1 MLTPTILIQLIL
13 AGVLQGGTYA
23 LAAFGL
29 SLIFCIAEVLN
40 ITHGEFLMLGGLVT
54 YILFTATGW
63 NPFIILLIVIPLF
76 IFVGVVYQKAFI
88 KPILNRPP
96 RQLFFS
102 SIVVTVGIATAI
114 EDTTSFIWGPT
125 VKGVSYA
132 MPAFVAGGVVI
143 SSLRLTILF
152 LIIALTVFLHFY
164 LKKTFL
170 GKAIR
175 AILQNREGAMVI
187 GINVPRVIT
196 FVFGIAISLAAVA
209 GVFYVLQFTIGPYIG
224 LPLTIRYVAIVML
237 GGSGSLIGSLVGG
250 LILGIAETFAG
261 FFLGAHWSLA
271 VAFFA
276 LVLVLL
282 LKPEGLFKHV

>member
-1 MLTPTILIQLIL
+1 MPQLQIFVQLIL

-29 SLIFCIAEVLN
+29 SLIFCIADVLN
-40 ITHGEFLMLGGLVT
+40 IAHGEFLMLGGLVT
-54 YILFTATGW
+54 YVIYASTGW
-63 NPFIILLIVIPLF
+63 NPFLILLIVIPLF
-76 IFVGVVYQKAFI
+76 VLVGFAYQRAFI
-88 KPILNRPP
+88 RPILNRPP
-96 RQLFFS
+96 RQLLFS

-125 VKGVSYA
+125 VKGVSYS
-132 MPAFVAGGVVI
+132 MPAIMAGDIVI
-143 SSLRLTILF
+143 SSLRLTIL
-152 LIIALTVFLHFY
+152 LSIIALTILLHFY
-164 LKKTFL
+164 LRRTFM

-187 GINVPRVIT
+187 GINVPRVVT
-196 FVFGIAISLAAVA
+196 FVFGISIALAAAA
-209 GVFYVLQFTIGPYIG
+209 GLFYVLQFTISPFIG
-224 LPLTIRYVAIVML
+224 LPLTIRYIAIVML

-250 LILGIAETFAG
+250 LILGVAEAFAG
-261 FFLGAHWSLA
+261 FYLGAHWSLT
-271 VAFFA
+271 VAFFT

>member
-1 MLTPTILIQLIL
+1 MLGILVQLTL

-40 ITHGEFLMLGGLVT
+40 ITHGEFLMLGGLAT
-54 YILFTATGW
+54 YIIFTATGW
-63 NPFIILLIVIPLF
+63 NPFLILLIVIPLF
-76 IFVGVVYQKAFI
+76 ILVGVVYQKIFI
-88 KPILNRPP
+88 SPILNRPP

-132 MPAFVAGGVVI
+132 MPAFVTGGVVI
-143 SSLRLTILF
+143 SSLRLTILC
-152 LIIALTVFLHFY
+152 LIIGLTVFLHFY
-164 LKKTFL
+164 LKKTFV

-187 GINVPRVIT
+187 GINVPRIIT

-209 GVFYVLQFTIGPYIG
+209 GVFYVLQFTIGPFIG
-224 LPLTIRYVAIVML
+224 LPLTIRYIAVVML

-271 VAFFA
+271 VAFFT

-282 LKPEGLFKHV
+282 VKPEGLFRHV

>member
-1 MLTPTILIQLIL
+1 LLTIFAQLIL

-29 SLIFCIAEVLN
+29 SLIFCITEILN

-54 YILFTATGW
+54 YILFAVTGLH
-63 NPFIILLIVIPLF
+63 PFLILLIVIPIF
-76 IFVGVVYQKAFI
+76 IFLGFGYQKAFI

-96 RQLFFS
+96 RQLLFS

-125 VKGVSYA
+125 VKGVSFS
-132 MPAFVAGGVVI
+132 MPAFTMGGVVV
-143 SSLRLTILF
+143 SSLRLSILV
-152 LIIALTVFLHFY
+152 LIIGLTIFLHFY
-164 LKKTFL
+164 LKKTFV

-187 GINVPRVIT
+187 GINVPRIIT
-196 FVFGIAISLAAVA
+196 VVFGIAIGLAGVA
-209 GVFYVLQFTIGPYIG
+209 GVFYVLLFTIGPFIG
-224 LPLTIRYVAIVML
+224 LPLTIRYIAIVML
-237 GGSGSLIGSLVGG
+237 GGSGSLLGSLVGG
-250 LILGIAETFAG
+250 LILGVAETFAG
-261 FFLGAHWSLA
+261 FFLGAHWSLS
-271 VAFFA
+271 VAFFT

-282 LKPEGLFKHV
+282 LKPEGLFRHV